1 MSWITAGT
9 AAIRN
14 SSTASTT
21 TAPTV
26 STRPFTRFVTNVRSL
41 TWSRATLI
49 PVTSAAI
56 PPDALQSAMRSATTT
71 VIDRPGGVGLRD
83 PGDLGP
89 DERLDLVRERAGE
102 VVHLVRHVVDVGD
115 DSVGGD
121 HDDQRGH
128 EREERIERDSCRHE
142 REAVLAEPAR
152 HLQADL
158 LDTLHRAGAPSAAD
172 YGEIPGDRSPA
183 AP

>member
-1 MSWITAGT
+1 MSRTTDGT

-14 SSTASTT
+14 SSAASTT

-49 PVTSAAI
+49 PVTNAAI

-71 VIDRPGGVGLRD
+71 VIDMPVVSAFAIRVTSR
-83 PGDLGP
+83 P
-89 DERLDLVRERAGE
+89 DERLDLVRQCAGE

-115 DSVGGD
+115 DV
-121 HDDQRGH
+121 R
-128 EREERIERDSCRHE
+128 RRRPR
-142 REAVLAEPAR
+142 
-152 HLQADL
+152 
-158 LDTLHRAGAPSAAD
+158 
-172 YGEIPGDRSPA
+172 
-183 AP
+183 